1 MVLIMLE
8 NIYSERLTSFIL
20 VISQQAERKG
30 ERSQRRTK
38 RIKGRELFLSF
49 FLSFF
54 YLIEQVEFFW
64 QLLAD
69 VDLLYFHRGQP
80 QHRELHALLFS
91 NSVWV
96 L

>member
-1 MVLIMLE
+1 MSE
-8 NIYSERLTSFIL
+8 QQGAYSSCL
-20 VISQQAERKG
+20 
-30 ERSQRRTK
+30 
-38 RIKGRELFLSF
+38 
-49 FLSFF
+49 
-54 YLIEQVEFFW
+54 YLIEQVKFL

-91 NSVWV
+91 NDVWV

>member
-1 MVLIMLE
+1 M
-8 NIYSERLTSFIL
+8 
-20 VISQQAERKG
+20 G
-30 ERSQRRTK
+30 EQPQYL
-38 RIKGRELFLSF
+38 GALLFTLLSF
-49 FLSFF
+49 YFTFF
-54 YLIEQVEFFW
+54 YLIEQVEFFFW

-69 VDLLYFHRGQP
+69 ADLLYFHRGQL